1 MFFPVTPKAIAL
13 LALPAFI
20 LCTQQSL
27 AVPPQTEPAKVQAQ
41 PIEQSDAFIR
51 VITPLSKGE
60 FSVSIERLTDRDAT
74 RVTLIGKMWDPGFKG
89 EGIPDDAWD
98 AKLTFVFAE
107 QPMNTVQLLGPLRTW
122 KNGET
127 TELYSAEPLAPDA
140 AIWVNKNTPELGS
153 IEIWNTPSTRIS
165 DFAAISLFHAMILPE
180 LEGGNDPERGGC
192 TPPFT
197 ECHNTA
203 KKTCANGIGSFEYSC
218 DQGAVVCKF
227 TCLEPAPPA

>member
-1 MFFPVTPKAIAL
+1 MFFPVTSKAIAL
-13 LALPAFI
+13 VAFPILI

-27 AVPPQTEPAKVQAQ
+27 AVPPQAEPTKTQAQ
-41 PIEQSDAFIR
+41 AIEQSDALIR
-51 VITPLSKGE
+51 LSTPFTKGE
-60 FSVSIERLTDRDAT
+60 FSVNIERLVDRGMV
-74 RVTLIGKMWDPGFKG
+74 RFTLIGKMWDPGFKG

-107 QPMNTVQLLGPLRTW
+107 QPMNTVQSLGPLRTW

-127 TELYSAEPLAPDA
+127 TELYSAEPLTPDA
-140 AIWVNKNTPELGS
+140 AIWVKKNTPELGS
-153 IEIWNTPSTRIS
+153 IEVWNTPKTRIA
-165 DFAAISLFHAMILPE
+165 DFAVISLFHAMILPE
-180 LEGGNDPERGGC
+180 LDGENAPVG
-192 TPPFT
+192 TPCAPTFG

-203 KKTCANGIGSFEYSC
+203 KNACANGIGSFEYSC

>member
-1 MFFPVTPKAIAL
+1 MFFRTTPKMIAFV
-13 LALPAFI
+13 ALPSFF
-20 LCTQQSL
+20 LCTQPCIAATPQS
-27 AVPPQTEPAKVQAQ
+27 EPTKVQAQ

-51 VITPLSKGE
+51 LNTPFTKGE
-60 FSVSIERLTDRDAT
+60 FSVNIEQLTDRDAT
-74 RVTLIGKMWDPGFKG
+74 RVTLIGKMWDPGYKG
-89 EGIPDDAWD
+89 TGIPDDAWD
-98 AKLTFVFAE
+98 AKITFVFSE
-107 QPMNTVQLLGPLRTW
+107 HSIDEIRSLGPLRSW
-122 KNGET
+122 KNGDN

-140 AIWVNKNTPELGS
+140 AIWVKKNTPELGS

-218 DQGAVVCKF
+218 DQGAVTCKF